1 MRLGSCDRRRSA
13 LRLPQESAARAK
25 GYSAD
30 DRARLDDL
38 IERVDR

>member
-1 MRLGSCDRRRSA
+1 MRSTAQRA
-13 LRLPQESAARAK
+13 RLPQESAARAK